1 MAYNPKYNEHHYAYR
16 TKKFRRVG
24 VDFERNYF
32 NLILKPAAEAAGLPV
47 NTFIKRSIA
56 EKIEQMKHD
65 GLFEVADIDTN
76 DSEK

>member
-24 VDFERNYF
+24 VDFERSYF

-47 NTFIKRSIA
+47 NTFIKQSIA
-56 EKIEQMKHD
+56 EKISQMEQD
-65 GLFEVADIDTN
+65 GLFEMPDIN
-76 DSEK
+76 VEELEK